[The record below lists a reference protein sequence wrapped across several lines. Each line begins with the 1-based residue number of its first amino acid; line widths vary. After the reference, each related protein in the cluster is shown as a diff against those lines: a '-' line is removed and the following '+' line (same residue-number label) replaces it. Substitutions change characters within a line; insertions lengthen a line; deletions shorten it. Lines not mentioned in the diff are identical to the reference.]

1 MILAASALALLGK
14 SSEHRPHSCVCAA
27 CTCEQIWQEVC
38 CPSSKAWFPDCGLW
52 LEQGS
57 HSALGSGL
65 GQLGLG
71 QLGLGLGQLGSGLG
85 QLSLGQLGS
94 GLGHLLVALRN
105 LFKPTSAAEFAGA
118 CRLRAC
124 RDGWL
129 VAVVMLAT
137 AALSR
142 ALSIEKQSCTEFG
155 SVFGCA

>member
-38 CPSSKAWFPDCGLW
+38 CPSSKGWFPDFGLW

-57 HSALGSGL
+57 HSALGSGLGQLGLGQLGLGLGQLGSGL

-94 GLGHLLVALRN
+94 GLGHLLVA
-105 LFKPTSAAEFAGA
+105 E
-118 CRLRAC
+118 
-124 RDGWL
+124 WH
-129 VAVVMLAT
+129 
-137 AALSR
+137 
-142 ALSIEKQSCTEFG
+142 
-155 SVFGCA
+155 